1 MSIDCIGMLP
11 GEVSMEYRG
20 NITCGAMCMSVT
32 CLTTIQTVGKMFLL
46 CEGGEVYELG
56 EDKYEGYIYSST

>member
-1 MSIDCIGMLP
+1 MSCDWLGLLP

-32 CLTTIQTVGKMFLL
+32 CLKTIQTVGKMFLL
-46 CEGGEVYELG
+46 CVGF
-56 EDKYEGYIYSST
+56 

>member
-20 NITCGAMCMSVT
+20 NILCGAMCMSVT
-32 CLTTIQTVGKMFLL
+32 CLKTTQTVGKMFLL
-46 CEGGEVYELG
+46 CVGF
-56 EDKYEGYIYSST
+56 